1 MSKFAISVVAGLLA
15 GNVAARAETFEVD
28 RWPGDIDTIPCSAW
42 TKLNDGTWA
51 LNGSVKL
58 GASVIEHIGVK
69 GDAAARS
76 LQKRCVK

>member
-15 GNVAARAETFEVD
+15 GNTAARAETFEVD

-42 TKLNDGTWA
+42 TKMSDGSWA
-51 LNGSVKL
+51 LKGSIKV
-58 GASVIEHIGVK
+58 GASVIDDVGVK

-76 LQKRCVK
+76 LQKRCGK